1 LECDGNRGLPI
12 TEIACSLSM
21 EKFYSSVAKMQKSCV
36 TTPKLW
42 ASFRPQNR
50 QEVQILA
57 IFAVKSWED
66 QILGAR
72 RRCHRTTDKDHAI
85 PVKQGFRPCFFF
97 AFPPPL
103 IQPPPLPHRRT
114 MRQSRAPDAAC
125 DLQPH
130 LTERFRSERDGYRS
144 ARALYRPRGPAALGW
159 RFGTTFHIP
168 WSRRNIVPKPRAAA
182 LTFMT
187 GANRYRKS
195 GMNCGMASMP

>member
-1 LECDGNRGLPI
+1 
-12 TEIACSLSM
+12 M

-85 PVKQGFRPCFFF
+85 PVKQGFRPCFFLLF
-97 AFPPPL
+97 LHPL
-103 IQPPPLPHRRT
+103 FNRHLSLTAAQCVKAAHRTLPATFSLTLRNV
-114 MRQSRAPDAAC
+114 SAPNATDIGRPAPSIGLAGQ
-125 DLQPH
+125 LRSGGVSEQRS
-130 LTERFRSERDGYRS
+130 TFRG
-144 ARALYRPRGPAALGW
+144 AG
-159 RFGTTFHIP
+159 GT
-168 WSRRNIVPKPRAAA
+168 SPKPRAAA